1 MKVKRILAVSLLTI
15 CCTAF
20 SQTFP
25 DKTRPIR
32 LVVPFGAGSGT
43 DLIAR
48 AYGKAMAEQH
58 GVNVVIDNKPG
69 AEGVIGVEAVKNAP
83 ADGYTFLIANTSTH
97 VLNVHMLQ
105 KIPYDPIAD
114 FMPVATVA
122 KFALVLN
129 AGPST
134 KFKSARDAVEA
145 ARANPGKYSY
155 GSGTA
160 STRLGMELL
169 AHLAKVDLLSVPYR
183 SMAQATTALAA
194 GEVDLLINDVATGAP
209 HYQTG
214 RVRPLGSTGRERLT
228 ALPAVPTLREQ
239 GVEGYELSGWFA
251 MLLPANTSPT
261 VAASLRS
268 MLREAAA
275 SKPVSDALAANSYE
289 PLDMEPAQLA
299 AMHRTDIE
307 RWGVLLKAMN
317 KGAR

>member
-134 KFKSARDAVEA
+134 KFNRRATPLKPRARTPESTATA
-145 ARANPGKYSY
+145 AAPPRRAWGWNCWR
-155 GSGTA
+155 TWRR
-160 STRLGMELL
+160 STCSPSPTSQWPKPQQRLRQRGRLP
-169 AHLAKVDLLSVPYR
+169 DQRRCDR
-183 SMAQATTALAA
+183 STALPDRASA
-194 GEVDLLINDVATGAP
+194 S
-209 HYQTG
+209 
-214 RVRPLGSTGRERLT
+214 PLGSTGRERLA

-251 MLLPANTSPT
+251 MFVPVNTPPA
-261 VAASLRS
+261 VAASLRK
-268 MLREAAA
+268 MLREAAGIQGGFRRAGSELLRAAGQGAGAVVCDA
-275 SKPVSDALAANSYE
+275 SYGY
-289 PLDMEPAQLA
+289 
-299 AMHRTDIE
+299 RTLGI
-307 RWGVLLKAMN
+307 LL
-317 KGAR
+317 RP